1 MAYTFYNSEVI
12 DIIDETHNVKRFF
25 FKVPE
30 FEQFD
35 FHAGQF
41 VMLDLPLNSKVNTRA
56 YSIASAPIAKNEFEL
71 VIVLKEDGLGTPYLW
86 KNIRVGSQIPVTK
99 ALGKFMGPRPA
110 SFETDLCF
118 VCTGTG
124 IAPFRSIIH
133 DIINYNIPHKNINL
147 VFGCRYQHDITYR
160 KEFEELQSKLPGFN
174 YIPILSR
181 AGDES
186 WNGRVGYVHGVYQEL
201 YGDKTPCTFYLCGW
215 KVMIM
220 EARQKLLDM
229 GYDKKEIKF
238 ELYD

>member
-1 MAYTFYNSEVI
+1 MAYTFYPSEVI
-12 DIIDETHNVKRFF
+12 DIIDETPNVKRFF
-25 FKVPE
+25 FRVPE
-30 FEQFD
+30 FEHYD

-56 YSIASAPIAKNEFEL
+56 YSIASAPDGSNTFEL
-71 VIVLKEDGLGTPYLW
+71 IIVLKEDGLGTPYLW
-86 KNIRVGSQIPVTK
+86 KNIRIGSQIPVTK
-99 ALGKFMGPRPA
+99 ALGKFMGPRPQ

-124 IAPFRSIIH
+124 IAPFRSIVH
-133 DIINYNIPHKNINL
+133 DIIRYNIPHKNINL
-147 VFGCRYQHDITYR
+147 IFGCRFQHDITYR
-160 KEFEELQSKLPGFN
+160 KEFEELQDKLPGFN

-181 AGDES
+181 KGDES
-186 WNGRVGYVHGVYQEL
+186 WKGEVGYVHGVYQKL
-201 YGDKTPCTFYLCGW
+201 YSDKTPCTFYLCGW

-220 EARQKLLDM
+220 EARQNLLDM